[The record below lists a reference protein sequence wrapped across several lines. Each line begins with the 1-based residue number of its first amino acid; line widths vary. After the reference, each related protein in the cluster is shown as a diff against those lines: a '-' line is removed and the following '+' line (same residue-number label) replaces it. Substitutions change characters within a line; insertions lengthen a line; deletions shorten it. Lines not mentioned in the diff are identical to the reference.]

1 MTETFDELDLLAYA
15 DGRVTG
21 ERARRI
27 AAYLQ
32 ENPELQRR
40 VQDFA
45 RQDRELH
52 ERFDRYAEEPLPDAL
67 AQLFEDR
74 PSPPLAQRPVPRALA
89 ASVVMGLAGVSGWWI
104 GQTGGSTDGT
114 AAFAEAAAERFSAGA
129 PASSGVKVAGNN
141 ATAQSAS
148 VLRGFS
154 EKVSLELQVPD
165 LSAHGYRLVDK
176 QRVTLDD
183 ATGIALR
190 YVDEQGE
197 NVQVYLKT
205 RWRDPTD
212 PVQRTDRDGVSVT
225 FWDDGPIA
233 VAVTAPSSADAR
245 MQALTEDIQRALG
258 SAPKRDQQEIP
269 RPELQPYSG
278 SGGMTQEAGT
288 GPVDGG
294 PQSTQPPSLLRDG
307 R

>member
-1 MTETFDELDLLAYA
+1 MSDTFDELDLLAYA

-32 ENPELQRR
+32 ENPDLQRR

-52 ERFDRYAEEPLPDAL
+52 ERFDRYAEEPLPDSL
-67 AQLFEDR
+67 ARLFDET
-74 PSPPLAQRPVPRALA
+74 PSPRTTQRPVVRALA
-89 ASVVMGLAGVSGWWI
+89 ASVVMGLAGMSGWWI
-104 GQTGGSTDGT
+104 GQTGGGTDDT
-114 AAFAEAAAERFSAGA
+114 ASFAKAAAERFSAGD
-129 PASSGVKVAGNN
+129 PASSGIQVAGNN
-141 ATAQSAS
+141 ATANGAS
-148 VLRGFS
+148 LLRGFS
-154 EKVSLELQVPD
+154 ERVSLELQVPD

-176 QRVTLDD
+176 QKVDLDG

-190 YVDEQGE
+190 YVDERGQ

-212 PVQRTDRDGVSVT
+212 PVQKTSRDGVAVT

-233 VAVTAPSSADAR
+233 VAVTAPSSADGQI
-245 MQALTEDIQRALG
+245 QALTEDIQRALG
-258 SAPKRDQQEIP
+258 SAPARDRQEIP
-269 RPELQPYSG
+269 RP
-278 SGGMTQEAGT
+278 
-288 GPVDGG
+288 
-294 PQSTQPPSLLRDG
+294 
-307 R
+307 

>member
-32 ENPELQRR
+32 ENPELLRR

-52 ERFDRYAEEPLPDAL
+52 ERFDRYAEEPLPDSL
-67 AQLFEDR
+67 AQLFDET
-74 PSPPLAQRPVPRALA
+74 PPTPVTQRPVVRALA

-104 GQTGGSTDGT
+104 GQTGGNSDGT

-129 PASSGVKVAGNN
+129 PASPGVKLAGN
-141 ATAQSAS
+141 TASGQSAS
-148 VLRGFS
+148 LLQGFS
-154 EKVSLELQVPD
+154 DKVSLELQVPD

-176 QRVTLDD
+176 QRVDLDGV
-183 ATGIALR
+183 TGIALR

-205 RWRDPTD
+205 RWRDPND
-212 PVQRTDRDGVSVT
+212 PVQKTARDGVSVT

-233 VAVTAPSSADAR
+233 VAVTAPSGADAR

-258 SAPKRDQQEIP
+258 SAPKRHQQEIP

-288 GPVDGG
+288 ADGG
-294 PQSTQPPSLLRDG
+294 PQTTQTPSLQ
-307 R
+307 

>member
-1 MTETFDELDLLAYA
+1 MSDTFDELDLLAYA

-21 ERARRI
+21 DRARRI

-52 ERFDRYAEEPLPDAL
+52 ERFDRYAEEPLPDSL
-67 AQLFEDR
+67 AQLFDET
-74 PSPPLAQRPVPRALA
+74 PPPRVTQRPVVRALA

-104 GQTGGSTDGT
+104 GQTGGGTDGT
-114 AAFAEAAAERFSAGA
+114 VAFAEAAAERFSAGG
-129 PASSGVKVAGNN
+129 PASSGIQVAGNS
-141 ATAQSAS
+141 ATAQGAS
-148 VLRGFS
+148 VLSGFS
-154 EKVSLELQVPD
+154 DRVSLELQVPD

-176 QRVTLDD
+176 QRVDLDG
-183 ATGIALR
+183 ASGIALR

-197 NVQVYLKT
+197 SVQVYLKT

-212 PVQRTDRDGVSVT
+212 PVQTTDRDGVAVT

-233 VAVTAPSSADAR
+233 VAVTAPSGGDAR
-245 MQALTEDIQRALG
+245 MQDLTEDIQRALG
-258 SAPKRDQQEIP
+258 SAPERYHQDIP

-278 SGGMTQEAGT
+278 SGGVTQEAGT
-288 GPVDGG
+288 ASPDGG
-294 PQSTQPPSLLRDG
+294 SQSPQIPSLQ
-307 R
+307 